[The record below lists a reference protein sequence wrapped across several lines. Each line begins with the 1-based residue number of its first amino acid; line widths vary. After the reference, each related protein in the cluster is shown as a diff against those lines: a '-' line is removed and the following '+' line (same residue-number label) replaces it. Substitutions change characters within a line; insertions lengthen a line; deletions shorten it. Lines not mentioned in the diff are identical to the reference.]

1 MLRRNERVLD
11 NIPVGDLGII
21 AIDGCTEMGNKVN
34 DFIAKWRN
42 EDGHAFENEVVFQGY
57 KKDNY
62 LRVFHG
68 VFRREEIGAQRELL
82 FFRRKIRE

>member
-21 AIDGCTEMGNKVN
+21 AIDGCTEMGKRVN
-34 DFIAKWRN
+34 DYIAKWRN
-42 EDGHAFENEVVFQGY
+42 EDGHAFEDDILFQGY

-62 LRVFHG
+62 LVNAKVGKRG
-68 VFRREEIGAQRELL
+68 Y
-82 FFRRKIRE
+82 